1 MKNCIIAHGGLAD
14 WLMILKKLS
23 LDISLNV
30 KFIIG
35 SDQGKF
41 NAYKYFP
48 KVYYYKN
55 SAKKKQCFIPKQ
67 FQFSL
72 TKDKNKEFFRRLDIY
87 KNNYLKMLDRF
98 NYDGSFS
105 QEKRQR
111 FYVNHALF

>member
-1 MKNCIIAHGGLAD
+1 LKNCIIAHGGLAD

-48 KVYYYKN
+48 KAYYYKN
-55 SAKKKQCFIPKQ
+55 SAAKQCFIPKQ

-72 TKDKNKEFFRRLDIY
+72 TKDKNKEFFRRL
-87 KNNYLKMLDRF
+87 
-98 NYDGSFS
+98 
-105 QEKRQR
+105 
-111 FYVNHALF
+111 

>member
-1 MKNCIIAHGGLAD
+1 MKNCIIAHGGLVD

-48 KVYYYKN
+48 DRYIIIKIHLL
-55 SAKKKQCFIPKQ
+55 KQCFIPKQ
-67 FQFSL
+67 FRNL
-72 TKDKNKEFFRRLDIY
+72 
-87 KNNYLKMLDRF
+87 
-98 NYDGSFS
+98 
-105 QEKRQR
+105 
-111 FYVNHALF
+111 A